1 MFRLLMCAA
10 PVFVCFFWFLYYVS
24 DYKNYSK
31 SRKYL
36 AIFFFTLFVLFVC
49 QFIFFGKYYLI
60 YQYVD
65 CAYMLCSL
73 MAYPLYYLYIL
84 SATGSAKSPKL
95 LYFLIPIIL
104 FPVSAAVLYH
114 FMTPEEDLTYI
125 KYFLY
130 EEPYPE
136 ELLKLSAVGRWQVI
150 QSEIYSIYFCLQLVV
165 ILILVSRALTRYN
178 KQMADYYSNLDNKVL
193 YTPKYLL
200 WIILLISLSSI
211 LLSLI
216 GKESF
221 VKASYQLFPSSIY
234 ALLLFCVGFISS
246 KFNHDVQLAEDN
258 LTELSKEQEETSDVE
273 SNPQKMT
280 VLQEQIVNVIR
291 DDELFKNADLKISD
305 IASMLGTNRTYI
317 SRAINQT
324 MNMPFSDLVNKYRIE
339 YALSLMKNREFSQMT
354 LSEIALKS
362 GFSNESTFY
371 RVFKHAMG
379 VSPRQYTHNT

>member
-1 MFRLLMCAA
+1 
-10 PVFVCFFWFLYYVS
+10 
-24 DYKNYSK
+24 
-31 SRKYL
+31 
-36 AIFFFTLFVLFVC
+36 
-49 QFIFFGKYYLI
+49 
-60 YQYVD
+60 
-65 CAYMLCSL
+65 MLCSL

-234 ALLLFCVGFISS
+234 ALLLFYVGFISS